1 MPPHKKNVIL
11 SMPEPSE
18 WTFRAFVTVS
28 GRDVTRQW
36 DTISTFEAETAFR
49 TMIRGNRK
57 IKNYVDWPEWRHRMR
72 GDAGA
77 AGVVELG
84 FKASGRQYRALCMFS
99 GKMCIIILCM
109 AYHKQNVW
117 NPSGVVKTVTDRAK
131 LVAAGKAKLNVIE
144 DEDD

>member
-1 MPPHKKNVIL
+1 MSSHKKNVII

-18 WTFRAFVTVS
+18 WTFKCFVTEA
-28 GRDVTRQW
+28 GRDVTKHW
-36 DTISTFEAETAFR
+36 DTISTFEAETAFKA
-49 TMIRGNRK
+49 MIKGNRK
-57 IKNYVDWPEWRHRMR
+57 IKNYMEWPSWRHPMR
-72 GDAGA
+72 GKPGR

-84 FKASGRQYRALCMFS
+84 FKASGRQYRSLSMFS

-117 NPSGVVKTVTDRAK
+117 NPTEAEKIVTERAK
-131 LVAAGKAKLNVIE
+131 LVVAGKAKLNVIE